1 MNTEAKLSVA
11 RAAVLSISK
20 HDDLPIK
27 MVRAA
32 LEEIG
37 EFIAAELVS
46 LESSRAERAEYREK
60 MKAERLAARAKGGA
74 DS

>member
-1 MNTEAKLSVA
+1 MDLETKI
-11 RAAVLSISK
+11 RAAHPTILSISR
-20 HDDLPIK
+20 HDDAPVK
-27 MVRAA
+27 MVRTA
-32 LEEIG
+32 LEEVQ